1 MIMNEEYVK
10 RNQRNSDHNQHQT
23 VLEKDEAE
31 NMQKHEYY
39 KDERYHHGAAM
50 GQKNV
55 KVCRSLQQFGDEKP
69 VNVTV
74 CRDFHRLS
82 IPASGIRIF
91 SPELSEFRAFLQ
103 AR

>member
-1 MIMNEEYVK
+1 
-10 RNQRNSDHNQHQT
+10 
-23 VLEKDEAE
+23 
-31 NMQKHEYY
+31 MQKHEYY

-82 IPASGIRIF
+82 IPASGIELF
-91 SPELSEFRAFLQ
+91 SETLDFIVFSRVSDFFLLVL
-103 AR
+103 RHLWGKNFYFFYLGIPFFF

>member
-1 MIMNEEYVK
+1 MEIRTQSKKYLVIVELTCYTSIYLHLEHEEVK
-10 RNQRNSDHNQHQT
+10 
-23 VLEKDEAE
+23 
-31 NMQKHEYY
+31 
-39 KDERYHHGAAM
+39 YHHGAAM

-82 IPASGIRIF
+82 IPASGT
-91 SPELSEFRAFLQ
+91 E
-103 AR
+103 